1 VQRRR
6 ERHSGPHRRQLLGR
20 LRSEHNRQRALHD
33 HRRRH
38 GRGDSGTECTNVD
51 QNTFR
56 CQPTGDATGVITG
69 QFTNALGDAVCAE
82 PPLTIDFTVTFDDD
96 STEEINDVRV
106 ANCSQDSGGGGTGGV
121 VDTGEDNS
129 RTPEGGVDSGAG
141 GIRETGRRAGMAWAL
156 IAGASA
162 LGLGAVVL
170 LARRRHR
177 AG

>member
-1 VQRRR
+1 VNATQDPTVANFSVDCGQSTIANVRFTTT
-6 ERHSGPHRRQLLGR
+6 EGGTV
-20 LRSEHNRQRALHD
+20 E
-33 HRRRH
+33 
-38 GRGDSGTECTNVD
+38 GDSGTECTNVD

-106 ANCSQDSGGGGTGGV
+106 ANCSQDSGGGGV